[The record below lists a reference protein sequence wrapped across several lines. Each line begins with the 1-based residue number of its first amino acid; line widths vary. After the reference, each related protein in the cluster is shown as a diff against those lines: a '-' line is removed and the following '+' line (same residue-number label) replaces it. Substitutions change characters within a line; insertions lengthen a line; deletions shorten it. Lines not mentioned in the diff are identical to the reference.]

1 MKVATH
7 RTRGSLVD
15 AICAAACFLGPLLL
29 LALFVGSPSWGR
41 DRSPQAEASDAAPAH
56 YAIQATRLNP
66 YIEIF

>member
-7 RTRGSLVD
+7 QTRETLVD

-29 LALFVGSPSWGR
+29 LALFVGSPSWSR
-41 DRSPQAEASDAAPAH
+41 DRAPHVEASDVAPVQ